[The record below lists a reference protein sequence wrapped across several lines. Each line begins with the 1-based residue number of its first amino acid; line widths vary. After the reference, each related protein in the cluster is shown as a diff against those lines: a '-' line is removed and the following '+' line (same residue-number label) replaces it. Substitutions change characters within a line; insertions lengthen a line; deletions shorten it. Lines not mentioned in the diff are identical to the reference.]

1 MNDELVARIERSP
14 THTIDDHKCSSSE
27 FLEWA
32 GRSFRPATY
41 ARVQNEFIRDWMLKL
56 SKTAIEV
63 YLILCEMSSN
73 GEGICWP
80 SVEYLSKQL
89 GISERHVRRAT
100 SELQRHGLIQKGRYH
115 DRETNR
121 QHNIYKIKLL
131 GPERVRPEEDLEEI
145 LTIPFDD

>member
-1 MNDELVARIERSP
+1 MNDERVARIKRSP
-14 THTIDDHKCSSSE
+14 THTIADRKCSLSK

-32 GRSFRPATY
+32 GRSFYPATY
-41 ARVQNEFIRDWMLKL
+41 TRVQNEFIQDWMPKL
-56 SKTAIEV
+56 SKQAIET
-63 YLILCEMSSN
+63 YLVLSQMSSKE
-73 GEGICWP
+73 EGICWP
-80 SVEYLSKQL
+80 SVEYLSKKM
-89 GISERHVRRAT
+89 GVSERHVRRAT

-131 GPERVRPEEDLEEI
+131 GPERGHPEEDLEEI